1 MLLLQTATSFVIW
14 MKLFNLIIKRMK
26 KFFILFLMLAPMS
39 LLAQKFGYVNSAEI
53 IQLMPEYAKAIK
65 DVQALE
71 KMYTDEF
78 NSIRTELEKKG
89 AEFEKMQQDS
99 VPENILKR
107 RYEDLMHLQQ
117 RIQEYAADIQQKLQA
132 AEQEKMIEINSKLQ
146 SALDT
151 IGKEG
156 SYVCI
161 FDLAGGIP
169 FINTTLCDDVS
180 AKVKAKLGIAANAV
194 PAAPA
199 VAK

>member
-78 NSIRTELEKKG
+78 NSLRTELEKKG
-89 AEFEKMQQDS
+89 TEFEKMQQDS
-99 VPENILKR
+99 VPENIIKR

-151 IGKEG
+151 VGKEG

>member
-1 MLLLQTATSFVIW
+1 
-14 MKLFNLIIKRMK
+14 MK
-26 KFFILFLMLAPMS
+26 KILIWFLMLAPMS

-78 NSIRTELEKKG
+78 NSLRTELEKKG
-89 AEFEKMQQDS
+89 TEFEKMQQDS

-151 IGKEG
+151 VGKEG

>member
-1 MLLLQTATSFVIW
+1 
-14 MKLFNLIIKRMK
+14 MK

-78 NSIRTELEKKG
+78 NSLRTELEKKG
-89 AEFEKMQQDS
+89 TEFEKMQQDS